1 MGSSASSASIAPD
14 ASKLSPE
21 LLAQHSLITGFPGF
35 IAARLVRQ
43 LLDLTPAEHRF
54 VFLVLPSMTHIARE
68 RLDAIT
74 QEDDRLDG
82 RWEIVEGDITEP
94 NLGFDQ
100 ETYTRLTES
109 IGIVW
114 HLAAIYDLAVAE
126 QIAYKVNVTGTIHVL
141 DFCLACKNFKR
152 HNYISTC
159 YVSGDRTGMIYEREL
174 DMRQGHKNHYEE
186 TKFWAEVEVQRRWQD
201 IPTAIFRPGIV
212 IGDSRTGETDKYDGP
227 YYIFKLL
234 HRLPAWL
241 PLPNIGAGTSVV
253 NLVPVDFV
261 VDAMTRIGLTENAD
275 QRVYQLADPNPMT
288 AGDIQALALKLL
300 DRPEPKG
307 AIPASLVD
315 NVMRAERVEELLGVP
330 RESVIYFNHD
340 ARYDSTNTQR
350 ALRETSIRC
359 PHLSTYLIHL
369 IDYFLRNPEKGFLD
383 NRKL

>member
-1 MGSSASSASIAPD
+1 MASPADRRSPD
-14 ASKLSPE
+14 ASSLDPN
-21 LLAQHSLITGFPGF
+21 LLEQHSLITGFPGF
-35 IAARLVRQ
+35 IAARVVRS
-43 LLDLTPAEHRF
+43 LLELTPETHKLH
-54 VFLVLPSMTHIARE
+54 FLVLPAMKHIASE
-68 RLDAIT
+68 RLEALER
-74 QEDDRLDG
+74 EDDRLVG
-82 RWEIVEGDITEP
+82 RWEIVEGDITDP

-100 ETYTRLTES
+100 ETYSRLTDT

-126 QIAYKVNVTGTIHVL
+126 QIAYKVNVSGTIHIL
-141 DFCLACKNFKR
+141 DFCLACKNFAR

-186 TKFWAEVEVQRRWQD
+186 TKFWAEVEVQRRWED

-234 HRLPAWL
+234 HRLPSWL
-241 PLPNIGAGTSVV
+241 PLPNIGGGTSLV

-261 VDAMTRIGLTENAD
+261 VEAMTHIGLAAD
-275 QRVYQLADPNPMT
+275 AEQQVYQLADPNPMT

-307 AIPASLVD
+307 AIPSALVD
-315 NVMRAERVEELLGVP
+315 NVMRSRNVEDLLGVP
-330 RESVIYFNHD
+330 RESVVYFNHD

-359 PHLSTYLIHL
+359 PHLSSYLIHL
-369 IDYFLRNPEKGFLD
+369 IDYFLRNPDKDFLD
-383 NRKL
+383 NRRL